1 MKKLFIL
8 LTVVF
13 LLVAPLL
20 VTAANPCTI
29 EGLRANNN
37 EFNTLPMCIN
47 QIYVWSLGIAALLA
61 LLMTVVGGYAYMTA
75 SGNAEQAEKGKEYI
89 WGAAIGL
96 ALLFSAYLLL
106 RIINPDLVNL
116 RFGNPACVKDSKKIA
131 PATAAACKSA
141 GGEWTLFYVAP
152 NP

>member
-37 EFNTLPMCIN
+37 EFNTLPKCIN

-61 LLMTVVGGYAYMTA
+61 LLMTVFGGYAYMTA

-106 RIINPDLVNL
+106 RIINPDLVTMPFFIQQL
-116 RFGNPACVKDSKKIA
+116 LG
-131 PATAAACKSA
+131 T
-141 GGEWTLFYVAP
+141 
-152 NP
+152 